1 MTPVDLPL
9 RDVHAPVAPPWWP
22 PAPGWWIVVAALLA
36 IVAVLTWRHARR
48 VRRRRAA
55 ERLFDAAVAAA
66 RTPPGK
72 VAAMSDL
79 LRRAARN
86 VDAQAD
92 TRVGEDWLRLL
103 DREAPQPVF
112 VEGAGALLRDGA
124 FRADVDEDAVE
135 ALRVVARAR
144 FLDWMGRRG

>member
-1 MTPVDLPL
+1 MTSVDLPL

-22 PAPGWWIVVAALLA
+22 PAPGWWIVAAALLA
-36 IVAVLTWRHARR
+36 VVAVLAWRHARR
-48 VRRRRAA
+48 VRRRRVA
-55 ERLFDAAVAAA
+55 ERLFDEAVAAA

-112 VEGAGALLRDGA
+112 VEGPGALLRDGA
-124 FRADVDEDAVE
+124 FRADVDEGAVE
-135 ALRVVARAR
+135 ALRVVTRAR